1 MGAGAATTR
10 TSYTGF
16 SGDTL
21 PGRSRWRT
29 TFWGSR
35 ARCSTGRYIR
45 EGHHHDLR
53 PPPNSTFNRKVD
65 RRDVV
70 PYADVLRSNS
80 KVWNRTKSDSLGDR
94 WKSPSPVRMMAHAR
108 RDARLAR
115 GVSARDVGS
124 GRTRDPVSSRH
135 SSTLRILTAR
145 SSTIASIIE
154 IASAVVPLGSQM
166 PRSRPPRP
174 LLAMPRCLVGVSE
187 ARWCRSFRQGEA
199 LPLFLS
205 HNENAI
211 KTFGSCQLVT
221 RPT

>member
-35 ARCSTGRYIR
+35 ARCLTGRYIR
-45 EGHHHDLR
+45 EGHHHDVR
-53 PPPNSTFNRKVD
+53 PPPNSTLNRKVD

-70 PYADVLRSNS
+70 SYTDVLRSNS

-94 WKSPSPVRMMAHAR
+94 WKSPSPVRMMAHAQ

-115 GVSARDVGS
+115 GISARDVGS
-124 GRTRDPVSSRH
+124 GRTRDPASSRH
-135 SSTLRILTAR
+135 SFTLRILTAR
-145 SSTIASIIE
+145 SSTIVSIIE

-166 PRSRPPRP
+166 PPRSRPPHP
-174 LLAMPRCLVGVSE
+174 LLFFG
-187 ARWCRSFRQGEA
+187 
-199 LPLFLS
+199 
-205 HNENAI
+205 NASRVCPKPGA
-211 KTFGSCQLVT
+211 KTSVKKKHGA
-221 RPT
+221 